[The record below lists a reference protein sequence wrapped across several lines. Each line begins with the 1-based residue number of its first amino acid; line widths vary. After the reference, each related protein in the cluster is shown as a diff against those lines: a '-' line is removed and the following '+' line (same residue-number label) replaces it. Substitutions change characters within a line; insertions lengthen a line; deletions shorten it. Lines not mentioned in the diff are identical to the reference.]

1 MLGGELQRQKALLA
15 ATDAIAVAGAG
26 ALSQVLRRGDLYPLE
41 PGNWGEALAVLTM
54 LVAAWIVFARAVG
67 LYRNGRRHELK
78 SIVKASCAAWLA
90 MVAISF
96 FAHLAPSRLVV
107 GIGLTLTIGSVV
119 ALRTLV
125 RRCIKFFYSR
135 PEFAVPLVIV
145 GANSFGVYLRDRI
158 KEELTQ
164 YEFLGFVDENPP
176 ANAVNGSNGH
186 AGTTGHAGTNGHA
199 GSNGHAGTNGHGK
212 LRAVAPVPAP
222 VIGQLERIASL
233 AVEHPNL
240 EAVIVLPERDHEQI
254 ERIIK
259 LCERY
264 RVRWR
269 VMPRVAESMA
279 LAVEMVGAI
288 PLIGPPGSNIEG
300 LNCLIKRGFDVVVA
314 TLMLLVA
321 SPIML
326 LAAIAIWLTDGS
338 PLLFRQTR
346 VGIHGKPFELLKF
359 RTMRTQASDTV
370 HREYVKEWI
379 QRNAAERS
387 DAGGAKIYKIGSDP
401 RVTPVGKWLRR
412 FSLDELPQL
421 FNVLYGNMSLIGPRP
436 AMPYELELYQEWHR
450 HRLDAPPGI
459 TGLWQVSGRNRL
471 SFEEMVQ
478 LDIEYIE
485 EWSLVGDMGIL
496 LRTLPA
502 MLQGSGM

>member
-1 MLGGELQRQKALLA
+1 MLGGEIQRQKALLA
-15 ATDAIAVAGAG
+15 ATDAIAVVGAA
-26 ALSQVLRRGDLYPLE
+26 ALSQVLRNRDLYPLQ
-41 PGNWGEALAVLTM
+41 PGNWGEAVAGMTM
-54 LVAAWIVFARAVG
+54 LVAVWILIARAVG
-67 LYRNGRRHELK
+67 LYRNGRRHEVK
-78 SIVKASCAAWLA
+78 SIIKASCAAWLT

-96 FAHLAPSRLVV
+96 FIHLAPSRFVV
-107 GIGLTLTIGSVV
+107 GIGLGLTIGFVI
-119 ALRTLV
+119 AARRLV

-135 PEFAVPLVIV
+135 PEYAVPLVIV

-158 KEELTQ
+158 REELTQ
-164 YEFLGFVDENPP
+164 YEFLGFVDENPGSI
-176 ANAVNGSNGH
+176 AANGSNGH
-186 AGTTGHAGTNGHA
+186 NGTNGNN
-199 GSNGHAGTNGHGK
+199 GSNGT
-212 LRAVAPVPAP
+212 APTP
-222 VIGQLERIASL
+222 VIGCLERIASL
-233 AVEHPNL
+233 ALAHPNL
-240 EAVIVLPERDHEQI
+240 EAVIVLPERDHDQV

-259 LCERY
+259 LCERH

-279 LAVEMVGAI
+279 LTVEMVGAI

-300 LNCLIKRGFDVVVA
+300 LNCLVKRGFDIVVA
-314 TLMLLVA
+314 TLMLLVL
-321 SPIML
+321 SPILL
-326 LAAIAIWLTDGS
+326 LAAIAIWLCDGS

-359 RTMRTQASDTV
+359 RTMRTECSDTV

-387 DAGGAKIYKIGSDP
+387 EADGAKVYKIGSDP
-401 RVTPVGKWLRR
+401 RVTPIGRWLRR
-412 FSLDELPQL
+412 FSVDELPQL
-421 FNVLYGNMSLIGPRP
+421 LNVIYGNMSLIGPRP

-471 SFEEMVQ
+471 SFEQMVQ

-485 EWSLVGDMGIL
+485 EWSLAGDMGIL

>member
-1 MLGGELQRQKALLA
+1 VLGGELQRQKALLA
-15 ATDAIAVAGAG
+15 ATDAIAVAGAA
-26 ALSQVLRRGDLYPLE
+26 ALSQVLRRSDLYPLE
-41 PGNWGEALAVLTM
+41 PGNWGEALAGVTM
-54 LVAAWIVFARAVG
+54 LVAVWIVVARAVG
-67 LYRNGRRHELK
+67 LYRNGRRHEVK
-78 SIVKASCAAWLA
+78 SIVKASCGAWLT

-96 FAHLAPSRLVV
+96 FIHLAPSRLVV
-107 GIGLTLTIGSVV
+107 AIGLTLTMGFVV
-119 ALRTLV
+119 AARMLV
-125 RRCIKFFYSR
+125 RRLIKFFYSR
-135 PEFAVPLVIV
+135 PEFAVPMVIV

-158 KEELTQ
+158 REELTQ
-164 YEFLGFVDENPP
+164 YEFLGFIDENPSSNGVV
-176 ANAVNGSNGH
+176 ASSVQMASNGDSGSNGH
-186 AGTTGHAGTNGHA
+186 AAPNLCVVPNDHAI
-199 GSNGHAGTNGHGK
+199 
-212 LRAVAPVPAP
+212 APTPI
-222 VIGQLERIASL
+222 IGCLERIASL

-240 EAVIVLPERDHEQI
+240 EAVIVLPERDHSQV

-259 LCERY
+259 LCERH

-269 VMPRVAESMA
+269 VMPRVARSMA
-279 LAVEMVGAI
+279 LTVEMVGAI

-300 LNCLIKRGFDVVVA
+300 LNCLVKRGFDIVV
-314 TLMLLVA
+314 TLLMLLLA

-326 LAAIAIWLTDGS
+326 AAAIAIWLLDGS

-359 RTMRTQASDTV
+359 RTMRTQSSDTV

-379 QRNAAERS
+379 QRNAAQQS
-387 DAGGAKIYKIGSDP
+387 DAAGARIYKIGSDP
-401 RVTPVGKWLRR
+401 RVTPIGRWLRR
-412 FSLDELPQL
+412 FSIDELPQL
-421 FNVLYGNMSLIGPRP
+421 LNVLYGDMSLIGPRP

-485 EWSLVGDMGIL
+485 DWSLVGDMGIL

-502 MLQGSGM
+502 MLQGSGL

>member
-15 ATDAIAVAGAG
+15 ATDAIAVVGAG
-26 ALSQVLRRGDLYPLE
+26 ALSQVIRSRDLYGLQL
-41 PGNWGEALAVLTM
+41 GNWGEAIAGMAALAAVWI
-54 LVAAWIVFARAVG
+54 LVARTSG

-78 SIVKASCAAWLA
+78 TIVKASCAAWLT
-90 MVAISF
+90 MVAINF
-96 FAHLAPSRLVV
+96 LLHLAPSRLVV
-107 GIGLTLTIGSVV
+107 GIGLTLTIGFVI
-119 ALRTLV
+119 AARMLV

-158 KEELTQ
+158 REELTQ
-164 YEFLGFVDENPP
+164 YEFLGFVDENPIQ
-176 ANAVNGSNGH
+176 SNG
-186 AGTTGHAGTNGHA
+186 ANGHNGHLTNGHVKT
-199 GSNGHAGTNGHGK
+199 NGQEKTNGHFPGN
-212 LRAVAPVPAP
+212 APPAMPTP
-222 VIGQLERIASL
+222 VIGSLERIAGL
-233 AVEHPNL
+233 AAVHPNL
-240 EAVIVLPERDHEQI
+240 EVVIVLPERDHSQV

-259 LCERY
+259 LCERS

-279 LAVEMVGAI
+279 LTVEMVGAI

-300 LNCLIKRGFDVVVA
+300 LNCLVKRGFDIVVA
-314 TLMLLVA
+314 SLLLLLA
-321 SPIML
+321 SPIL
-326 LAAIAIWLTDGS
+326 LFAAIAIWMTDGA

-359 RTMRTQASDTV
+359 RTMRSECSDTV
-370 HREYVKEWI
+370 HREYVREWI

-387 DAGGAKIYKIGSDP
+387 EPNGAKVYKLGSDP
-401 RVTPVGKWLRR
+401 RVTRIGRWLRR
-412 FSLDELPQL
+412 FSIDELPQL
-421 FNVLYGNMSLIGPRP
+421 INVLYGNMSLIGPRP

-502 MLQGSGM
+502 MIQGNGM